1 MVLVPHPTL
10 SLTECCAT
18 RRARVLEKIM
28 NDEEPKYNDFDEDL
42 IGTIWALSIFF
53 GLCLIIMV
61 VTIAWRML

>member
-28 NDEEPKYNDFDEDL
+28 NDEEPKYEDFDDDL
-42 IGTIWALSIFF
+42 VKTAW
-53 GLCLIIMV
+53 
-61 VTIAWRML
+61 TIAIGLGLMLVVMAVIIVGRML